1 MAITFQEM
9 LEKYGSGKKTRK
21 KPREDEHKLQVACVK
36 WFRTQYQELRPYL
49 FAVPNGGRRDETT
62 ARKLKDE
69 GVVAGVSDLIL
80 MLPNKEHH
88 ALLIEMK
95 TETGRQSPSQ
105 AEWQES
111 MEAMGYHYVICRSLY
126 EFIKVVRTHLER

>member
-9 LEKYGSGKKTRK
+9 LDKYGSGKKQRK
-21 KPREDEHKLQVACVK
+21 RPREDEHRLQVACVK
-36 WFRTQYQELRPYL
+36 WFRTQHEKLRPYL

-80 MLPNKEHH
+80 LIPNKDYHG
-88 ALLIEMK
+88 LLIEMK
-95 TETGRQSPSQ
+95 TEKGRQSSSQ
-105 AEWQES
+105 EEWQAALEKQ
-111 MEAMGYHYVICRSLY
+111 GYKYTICRTLY
-126 EFIKVVRTHLER
+126 EFIKTVNTYIAN

>member
-80 MLPNKEHH
+80 LIPNKDYHG
-88 ALLIEMK
+88 LLIEMK
-95 TETGRQSPSQ
+95 TETGKQSQ
-105 AEWQES
+105 YQIDWQCS
-111 MEAMGYHYVICRSLY
+111 MEKQGYRYVICRSLY
-126 EFIKVVRTHLER
+126 EFIKVVKTHLER